1 MSVSR
6 NLLFCLIAVLSL
18 GLGLAGGVDAMGQTG
33 QDPAEVEV
41 SADELSAPTTVS
53 TRDEAMELVE
63 VDWFEESMQGGL
75 TMVALAALSIAL
87 VAFIIERA
95 VVLRRRRFAP
105 RSLSDR
111 VFKDLKSKPPSEVA
125 DTLQKEKS
133 TLAAV
138 LAYLLRHR
146 HDSKREAVDAAGD
159 LAGRDIGD
167 QEARLTPL
175 SAIAALA
182 PLLGLLGTMIGMI
195 EAFKLVEVFGDEG
208 GASMLAGSISKA
220 LITTATGLVIA
231 VPAIVAYYFFKHR
244 LHVMT
249 LEIEA
254 ETERVVEVLWPPAA
268 SSRAESHERGGS
280 GRDGDGNGDGEV
292 GRRTGSAGTP
302 DEAVPVR
309 ASRSG
314 KPASDVGEPKGVVR
328 PGAPTP
334 A

>member
-1 MSVSR
+1 MSFVR
-6 NLLFCLIAVLSL
+6 IVTYCLMMTV
-18 GLGLAGGVDAMGQTG
+18 GLGLAGAMDAVGQTEP
-33 QDPAEVEV
+33 DAAEAEVTGAEV
-41 SADELSAPTTVS
+41 AAGDLSVNEVIS

-63 VDWFEESMQGGL
+63 VNWFEEALEGGL
-75 TMVALAALSIAL
+75 TMIALAALSIAL

-95 VVLRRRRFAP
+95 VVLRRKRFAP

-111 VFKDLKSKPPSEVA
+111 VYKDLKTKPPGEVA
-125 DTLQKEKS
+125 QSLQKEKS

-146 HDSKREAVDAAGD
+146 HAAKSEAVEAAGD

-220 LITTATGLVIA
+220 LITTAAGLVIA

-254 ETERVVEVLWPPAA
+254 ETERLVEVIWPPAA
-268 SSRAESHERGGS
+268 SARAGS
-280 GRDGDGNGDGEV
+280 DDREPSDGDGEADP
-292 GRRTGSAGTP
+292 RTNAGSKPTSVSAK
-302 DEAVPVR
+302 
-309 ASRSG
+309 SNRSD
-314 KPASDVGEPKGVVR
+314 SDADPPRGVVR
-328 PGAPTP
+328 AGGPGSPNP